1 MKRRLLLHVFFVS
14 VAYYTSNGLYMVR
27 GLVLAWLLGP
37 AAFGVWTA
45 MRLVQSF
52 SHFAMLGSRQG
63 MVQLAPQADGQGD
76 QQRATQLRRAASL
89 LNLYGTVAL
98 MLVVAAVAFWRGA
111 AGYRLAWLLFAA
123 GLLGTHLF
131 YFYQA
136 DLRSHQKFTLTAISE
151 ILVALISTGLGLAAA
166 WRYGLVGFLLVLGAG
181 YLVSL
186 WVVWRMGP
194 PFARPQW
201 RRETAGQ
208 LIAVGFPLMASGA
221 LCVVMW
227 NVDKLLLWLMRGHE
241 ALGIYA
247 VQASFS
253 NVALLAPAA
262 IFTVLHPHL
271 MRHLGEQRSA
281 EAVRPYLVRGGE
293 LSAVWSGPV
302 VGLGFLLLH
311 LPIRWWLARYSD
323 AIEPGRVLMIAAYF
337 TMMAT
342 VPATVLISL
351 NGQVRLCLIRIAAIV
366 VTAVSGALVL
376 KAGYGYVALALAMS
390 AGLVCDGLLTLWAA
404 AHQAALR
411 RGEAWRL
418 ACALHAPL
426 ALLGIGLAL
435 GWWLIGDNA
444 THWQADLAA
453 TAGRCAILMIICA
466 PYAIWR
472 SHRLK

>member
-14 VAYYTSNGLYMVR
+14 LAFYTSNALYMVR

-37 AAFGVWTA
+37 VAFGVWTA

-63 MVQLAPQADGQGD
+63 MVQLAPLADGQGD
-76 QQRATQLRRAASL
+76 QVRATQLRRCASL
-89 LNLYGTVAL
+89 LNLCCTAL
-98 MLVVAAVAFWRGA
+98 VVLAVAAVACWRGA
-111 AGYRLAWLLFAA
+111 SGYRLAWLIFAL

-131 YFYQA
+131 FFYQA
-136 DLRSHQKFTLTAISE
+136 DLRAHQKFSLTAISE
-151 ILVALISTGLGLAAA
+151 ILVALISTTAGLAAA
-166 WRYGLVGFLLVLGAG
+166 WYYGLVGFLLVLGAG
-181 YLVSL
+181 FLLSL
-186 WVVWRMGP
+186 LVVWRMGP

-201 RRETAGQ
+201 RRESARQ
-208 LIAVGFPLMASGA
+208 LIATGFPLMASGA

-241 ALGIYA
+241 ALGVYA

-271 MRHLGEQRSA
+271 MRHLGERRST

-293 LSAVWSGPV
+293 LAAVWSGPV

-311 LPIRWWLARYSD
+311 LPIRWWLEKYSA
-323 AIEPGRVLMIAAYF
+323 AIEPGRVLMVAAYF

-342 VPATVLISL
+342 VPGTVLISL
-351 NGQVRLCLIRIAAIV
+351 NGQVRLCVIRIAAIGI
-366 VTAVSGALVL
+366 TTVSGVLVL
-376 KAGYGYVALALAMS
+376 HAGYGYVALALAMS
-390 AGLVCDGLLTLWAA
+390 AGLACDGLLTLWAA
-404 AHQAALR
+404 ARQAALQ

-418 ACALHAPL
+418 AVALHVPL

-435 GWWLIGDNA
+435 AWWLIDDDA
-444 THWQADLAA
+444 VRWQTDLAA
-453 TAGRCAILMIICA
+453 TAGRCAILLLICA
-466 PYAIWR
+466 PYAIRR